1 MTLPRFSGAIDDKS
15 VSFVAVE
22 RRADHSV
29 RQRVLISQH
38 VVVTAG
44 DHWEG
49 VWATRSTTEVSW
61 YERDPTTSL
70 RLIGALGPGVSA
82 PIVDVGAGASSLV
95 DCLLAEGFRD
105 LTVVDVSAR
114 VLDEVRAR
122 LGQRAAAVT
131 FVVHDVLTWE
141 PDRRFDVWHDRAV
154 FHFLV
159 DITDQDR
166 YVRLAAQAVRRGG
179 AVVVAGFAEDGPPSC
194 SGLPVCRH
202 SASDLAA
209 TFKPFFTLM
218 SHERGEHVTPAG
230 IVQPFTWAT
239 LRRT

>member
-1 MTLPRFSGAIDDKS
+1 M
-15 VSFVAVE
+15 
-22 RRADHSV
+22 
-29 RQRVLISQH
+29 
-38 VVVTAG
+38 
-44 DHWEG
+44 
-49 VWATRSTTEVSW
+49 SW
-61 YERDPTTSL
+61 YEREPVTSL
-70 RLIGALGPGVSA
+70 RVIGALGLGVPA
-82 PIVDVGAGASSLV
+82 RIVDVGAGASSLV
-95 DCLLAEGFRD
+95 DCLLDEGFRD

-122 LGQRAAAVT
+122 LGERAGAVT

-141 PDRRFDVWHDRAV
+141 PDRRFDLWHDRAV

-159 DITDQDR
+159 DTTDRDR
-166 YVRLAAQAVRRGG
+166 YVRLAAKVVGSGG

-202 SASDLAA
+202 STEDLAA

-218 SHERGEHVTPAG
+218 SHERKEHVTPAG
-230 IVQPFTWAT
+230 IVQPFTWTT

>member
-1 MTLPRFSGAIDDKS
+1 MECGTGP
-15 VSFVAVE
+15 E
-22 RRADHSV
+22 SV
-29 RQRVLISQH
+29 RRRGPISHH
-38 VVVTAG
+38 VIVTTAG

-61 YERDPTTSL
+61 YEREPATSL
-70 RLIGALGPGVSA
+70 RVIGALGLGVSA

-105 LTVVDVSAR
+105 LTVVDVSPR
-114 VLDEVRAR
+114 VLDEVEAR
-122 LGQRAAAVT
+122 LGDRAAAVT

-141 PDRRFDVWHDRAV
+141 PDRRFDLWHDRAV

-166 YVRLAAQAVRRGG
+166 YVRLAAQAVQRGG

-194 SGLPVCRH
+194 SGLPVCRR

-209 TFKPFFTLM
+209 TFKPFFTPIT
-218 SHERGEHVTPAG
+218 HEREEHVTPAG
-230 IVQPFTWAT
+230 TVQPFTWTT